1 MGSYRVEVD
10 WMFNGSDTPAAN
22 VDYYTELSS
31 QLMAAGID
39 LQVTLFNRMYPYG
52 FEVNHHQNNPS
63 SS

>member
-1 MGSYRVEVD
+1 
-10 WMFNGSDTPAAN
+10 MFNGSDTPAAN